1 VSTCSESSG
10 NGDGD
15 DCENSSKPWHA
26 HTTCTPFGSNY
37 EYLFRTPSM
46 CQLLSGCDNSYKV
59 YAIDEHIEVYLA
71 NIINNNIK
79 LATWFIIACLLMTD
93 Y

>member
-1 VSTCSESSG
+1 MG
-10 NGDGD
+10 MGMIARIHQNPGM
-15 DCENSSKPWHA
+15 
-26 HTTCTPFGSNY
+26 HTTPATCTTPFFGSNY

-93 Y
+93 